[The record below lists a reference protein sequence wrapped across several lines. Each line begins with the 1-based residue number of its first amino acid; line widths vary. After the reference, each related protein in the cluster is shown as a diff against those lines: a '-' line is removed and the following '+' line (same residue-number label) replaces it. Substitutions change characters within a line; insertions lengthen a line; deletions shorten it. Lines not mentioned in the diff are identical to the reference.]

1 MNGKSAK
8 LPNGPDGGDAAEW
21 RRRLNPPFRL
31 L

>member
-1 MNGKSAK
+1 MTGKAAK
-8 LPNGPDGGDAAEW
+8 PLNDWQVGDAAEW